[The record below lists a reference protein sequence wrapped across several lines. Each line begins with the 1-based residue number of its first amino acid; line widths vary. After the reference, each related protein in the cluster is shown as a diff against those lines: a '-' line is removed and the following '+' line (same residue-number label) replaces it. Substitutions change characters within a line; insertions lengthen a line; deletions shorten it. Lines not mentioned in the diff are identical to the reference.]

1 VVGGLS
7 EGDVIVSINDHVITN
22 NISEVLASCGHEVL
36 KLLIRRREENIEK
49 TLPLVQRTF
58 YPAMKLIM
66 KETDQHQIK
75 KNRQHFGM

>member
-1 VVGGLS
+1 V
-7 EGDVIVSINDHVITN
+7 
-22 NISEVLASCGHEVL
+22 
-36 KLLIRRREENIEK
+36 K

-75 KNRQHFGM
+75 KNRQHFGI